1 MRDFVDIFRTAA
13 EVKEWKFFYGSKG
26 YQNFE
31 VSQADITGNDII
43 LILFPASITATI
55 ESGAWSR
62 YRLTSK
68 VFLARKFES
77 ETFSSIAE
85 TEIQKYERRLKEL
98 TTELDDFLY
107 SLFNCHEGMQAFS
120 IRYFH
125 ELNQLSASVDG
136 CGADIT
142 FEIW

>member
-1 MRDFVDIFRTAA
+1 MKDFVQIFRTAA
-13 EVKEWKFFYGSKG
+13 DAKGWLFFYGSKG
-26 YQNFE
+26 YQSFE
-31 VSQADITGNDII
+31 VGQANLTGNEII
-43 LILFPASITATI
+43 LILFPASNSPII

-62 YRLTSK
+62 YRLTTK
-68 VFLARKFES
+68 VFLARKFENTTVSSVS
-77 ETFSSIAE
+77 ETE
-85 TEIQKYERRLKEL
+85 LQKYERRLKEL

-107 SLFNCHEGMQAFS
+107 PLFNCNEGIMGVN